1 MPDNNMMRM
10 KTAPDSLTI
19 IVPTYNEKE
28 NVPLLVQRVAASLN
42 SHPYEIVFVD
52 DNSRDGTAQA
62 VHELE
67 GKYPVRVIV
76 RTNERGLSSAVLEGL
91 RQSKTEYALVMDAD
105 LQHPPEV
112 IPQIIE
118 KLKSNDLVVGSRY
131 APGGSPGEW
140 TLSRKIV
147 SFVANLMAAPL
158 APRIR
163 DRMSG
168 FFAFRT
174 AVVQADKIDPLGW
187 KIALEVMAQL
197 DGKRSAEVPFTFQP
211 RARGESKLS
220 SKVMLQYVKQ
230 LVRLYSHK
238 YRIVNFMFV
247 GGIGYVV
254 NMAAYWILT
263 QFFKTGFDFLGQHYY
278 LLPFV
283 FSSLL
288 AITSNYFLNKL
299 WTFRDKKEQSF
310 GALRYYAMALV
321 TLLLDMVFL
330 FMLVDFGKLWPVP
343 AAAIAILIVFIVR
356 YLLARHWVW
365 GQH

>member
-1 MPDNNMMRM
+1 M
-10 KTAPDSLTI
+10 
-19 IVPTYNEKE
+19 
-28 NVPLLVQRVAASLN
+28 
-42 SHPYEIVFVD
+42 D

-76 RTNERGLSSAVLEGL
+76 RTNERGIIVPQSLKVSGNRMPNTLSLWTPIFSTRL
-91 RQSKTEYALVMDAD
+91 RLF
-105 LQHPPEV
+105 
-112 IPQIIE
+112 PQIIE

-158 APRIR
+158 APSVK

-168 FFAFRT
+168 FFAFHT
-174 AVVQADKIDPLGW
+174 SAVQPETLDPLGW

-230 LVRLYSHK
+230 LIR
-238 YRIVNFMFV
+238 
-247 GGIGYVV
+247 GIPASTASSISCSLVVSAGSSTCWHTGY
-254 NMAAYWILT
+254 
-263 QFFKTGFDFLGQHYY
+263 
-278 LLPFV
+278 
-283 FSSLL
+283 
-288 AITSNYFLNKL
+288 
-299 WTFRDKKEQSF
+299 
-310 GALRYYAMALV
+310 
-321 TLLLDMVFL
+321 
-330 FMLVDFGKLWPVP
+330 
-343 AAAIAILIVFIVR
+343 
-356 YLLARHWVW
+356 
-365 GQH
+365 